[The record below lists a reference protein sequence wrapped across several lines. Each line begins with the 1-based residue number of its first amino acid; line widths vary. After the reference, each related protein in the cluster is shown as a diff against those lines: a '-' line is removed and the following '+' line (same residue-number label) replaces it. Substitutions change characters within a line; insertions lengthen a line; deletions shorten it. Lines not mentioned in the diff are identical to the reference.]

1 MAEKVSVGLIGCGVV
16 GGGLVRALSR
26 NGSLMASRLGA
37 QISVDRIAV
46 RDITKNRD
54 LPVAPEVFT
63 TDWKSIATDPQ
74 IQLVVE
80 LVGGTDTAREMI
92 LTALKHGKSVITAN
106 KALICEFGEE
116 LFAEAEKNG
125 VNLYYEASVAGGIPI
140 IKTLREG
147 LIGNRVQRLYGILN
161 GTCNYILTQMKTRG
175 WDFDHA
181 LGEAQR
187 LGYAEADPALDVDGH
202 DTAHKAGILASL
214 SFGFWVS
221 PDQVHTEGIRGLNI
235 LDIQFASRMGYT
247 LKLLAMVKP
256 NLTAAPRDS
265 GTGQFSPVQVTVFPT
280 LLPEHHVLA
289 NVNGVFNA
297 VFVQGDVVGETL
309 YYGPGAGADAT
320 ASAVLSDLADAALD
334 IKCDSA
340 GRVPAFT
347 PHEEDGSVLDID
359 SVVCPFYLRLQVM
372 DRPGTM
378 ARIASILGGLNI
390 GISSMFQPE
399 GHEGDRVPL
408 VLMIHDARHDA
419 MKQALKQIG
428 ELDVVHGDPVM
439 IRVEPF
445 DPLPIETETETETV

>member
-26 NGSLMASRLGA
+26 NGALMASRLGA
-37 QISVDRIAV
+37 QISVERIAV
-46 RDITKNRD
+46 RDLSKNRD
-54 LPVAPEVFT
+54 LPVEPAIFT
-63 TDWKSIATDPQ
+63 TDWMSIATDPA
-74 IQLVVE
+74 IHLVVE

-92 LTALKHGKSVITAN
+92 LTALRHGKSVITAN
-106 KALICEFGEE
+106 KALICEYGEE
-116 LFAEAEKNG
+116 LFEEAEKNG

-140 IKTLREG
+140 IKALREG

-161 GTCNYILTQMKTRG
+161 GTCNYILTQMKNKG
-175 WDFDHA
+175 WDFDYA
-181 LGEAQR
+181 LAEAQR

-214 SFGFWVS
+214 SYGFWVR
-221 PDQVHTEGIRGLNI
+221 PDQVHTEGIRGLDI
-235 LDIQFASRMGYT
+235 LDIQFAARMGYT
-247 LKLLAMVKP
+247 FKLLAMVKP
-256 NLTAAPRDS
+256 NLAAPVSQNGARP
-265 GTGQFSPVQVTVFPT
+265 FSPVQVTVFPT
-280 LLPEHHVLA
+280 LLPEDHVLA

-347 PHEEDGSVLDID
+347 PHEEDGEVQDID

-378 ARIASILGGLNI
+378 ANIASILGDLNI

-419 MKQALKQIG
+419 MREALKKIG
-428 ELDVVHGDPVM
+428 QLDVVFGDPVM

-445 DPLPIETETETETV
+445 DPLPVLAD